1 LQVGRYLAGTA
12 WPCCCIELRSFLNS
26 AGGHGF
32 CRIGCR
38 FLLSICSCTIAF
50 ARLGGFHAQR
60 VIEAVEVVEETDGAQ
75 QFDDFTVVV
84 EGFQFGELLVAEAVG
99 VEGDGFGEADGGLF
113 CRGEVFA
120 GLPRR

>member
-1 LQVGRYLAGTA
+1 
-12 WPCCCIELRSFLNS
+12 
-26 AGGHGF
+26 
-32 CRIGCR
+32 
-38 FLLSICSCTIAF
+38 
-50 ARLGGFHAQR
+50 LGGFHAQR